1 MCHRI
6 LTEPGAQLQ
15 LDAAGKQYW
24 PHLHRGGEQPEADG
38 LRNLYLRLDLYMDM
52 DEIFKF

>member
-15 LDAAGKQYW
+15 LDAAGKQCW
-24 PHLHRGGEQPEADG
+24 PHLHLGGEQLCSVAGG
-38 LRNLYLRLDLYMDM
+38 LVDLY
-52 DEIFKF
+52 

>member
-52 DEIFKF
+52 DEILKF